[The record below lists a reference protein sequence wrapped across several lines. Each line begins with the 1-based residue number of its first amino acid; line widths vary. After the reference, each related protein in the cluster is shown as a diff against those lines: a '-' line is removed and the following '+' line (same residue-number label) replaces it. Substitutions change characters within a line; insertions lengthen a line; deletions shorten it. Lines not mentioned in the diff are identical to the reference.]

1 MAAPLDVLAVSD
13 FCVDLILRGD
23 VRPRFGQVEQLIGGY
38 TLEAGGSA
46 NIFASQFARLGGR
59 AGLAGWS
66 GQDTFGAFARERLAS
81 LGVDLSN
88 LKPHPGERT
97 GLGVALAEPND
108 RAILT
113 HLGTI
118 NATESKDLS
127 ADLASAARHWHIASY
142 FLLSRLRR
150 AWPDWCRALRKA
162 GVTVSL
168 DTNWD
173 PENRWEGVRDL
184 LPHVDVFLPNEAEAL
199 AISGA
204 SSVDEA
210 GRKFAAICPLVVIKR
225 GAAGARAYQGER
237 VWHAPVPN
245 RGAASGSKIV
255 DSVGAGDCFDAGFL
269 RAWQLGYG
277 IEDSLG
283 WGMRCAQAS
292 LSAAGG
298 IEDQLEEKIPVQG
311 ERSSAVGRQS
321 FDGLMTASHV
331 ERECLPYQIGLAKG
345 ASMRFLDSLRAH
357 RDSQR
362 ALLAANFYNAE
373 TLLAVLRAAQ
383 AADAEII
390 LQTSPSTIEYL
401 GGVPLTVAMARAAAQ
416 QMGVR
421 AWLHLDHAMDS
432 ALIDACIDAGY
443 DSVMIDAS
451 ESDFATNVKRTQEVV
466 VRAHAKGVAVEAE
479 LGYVPKLGQADVT
492 EDGFTSPDEAVRFVE
507 ATGVDLLA
515 VAIGTAHGFYKK
527 KPKLDYARLSAI
539 RAVVDVPLVLH
550 GGSGI
555 EPEAW
560 QEAVRRGIAKINFA
574 TEIKDT
580 FARALKKT
588 MASGTEIDLRKTF
601 PPAMA
606 AVTEL
611 VAGKIGVCQMMGASV

>member
-1 MAAPLDVLAVSD
+1 
-13 FCVDLILRGD
+13 
-23 VRPRFGQVEQLIGGY
+23 
-38 TLEAGGSA
+38 
-46 NIFASQFARLGGR
+46 
-59 AGLAGWS
+59 
-66 GQDTFGAFARERLAS
+66 
-81 LGVDLSN
+81 VDLSN
-88 LKPHPGERT
+88 LKPHANERT

-118 NATESKDLS
+118 NATEPGDLTQK
-127 ADLASAARHWHIASY
+127 LASAARHWHIASY

-162 GVTVSL
+162 GVTVSI

-204 SSVDEA
+204 PSVDEA
-210 GRKFAAICPLVVIKR
+210 GRKLAAICSLVVIKR
-225 GAAGARAYQGER
+225 GADGASAYQGER
-237 VWHAPVPN
+237 VWHAPVPK
-245 RGAASGSKIV
+245 RGAGIEIV

-269 RAWQLGYG
+269 RAWQLGHN

-298 IEDQLEEKIPVQG
+298 IEGQLQERIPAEPCG
-311 ERSSAVGRQS
+311 HEH
-321 FDGLMTASHV
+321 D
-331 ERECLPYQIGLAKG
+331 KG
-345 ASMRFLDSLRAH
+345 ATMRFLDSLRAH

-373 TLLAVLRAAQ
+373 TLLAVLRAAK

-401 GGVPLTVAMARAAAQ
+401 GGVPLTVAMARAAAR

-421 AWLHLDHAMDS
+421 AWLHLDHAMDP

-451 ESDFATNVKRTQEVV
+451 ESDFATNVKRTREVV
-466 VRAHAKGVAVEAE
+466 TRAHAKGVAVEAE

-492 EDGFTSPDEAVRFVE
+492 EDGFTSPAEAARFVE

-527 KPKLDYARLSAI
+527 KPKLDYERLSAI
-539 RAVVDVPLVLH
+539 RAAVEVPLVLH

-580 FARALKKT
+580 FSRAIKKT

-601 PPAMA
+601 PPAME